1 MIFFASI
8 VIRKNEDPVM
18 PYYVY
23 AIHTDS
29 KLNCFYGSFT
39 DYHEAEICEREKQ
52 GFGNSQDN
60 SFVALL
66 YAENQTHAAQ
76 RVKQIR
82 RERGL
87 K

>member
-1 MIFFASI
+1 
-8 VIRKNEDPVM
+8 M

-29 KLNCFYGSFT
+29 KLNCLYGSFA
-39 DYHEAEICEREKQ
+39 DYHDAEICERNKQ
-52 GFGNSQDN
+52 GFGNSQDT
-60 SFVALL
+60 SFVTVIN
-66 YAENQTHAAQ
+66 AENQTHADQ
-76 RVKQIR
+76 KVKKIR